1 MRLRLGAFWL
11 CLTLAGAADAE
22 TGEQAGQPLLF
33 GQSAALTGPAS
44 ELGVGMRMGLL
55 AAFDEVNRSGGIYG
69 RTLSLISLD
78 DAYEPEAAI
87 ANTSKLI
94 REHEV
99 FALVGAVGT
108 PTSRAVQPVASEA
121 GVPYIAP
128 FTGAEFLRNAPEMTN
143 VVNLRASY
151 FQETAEIVA
160 RLTIDANAQR
170 IGILYQN
177 DSYGRA
183 GLEGLRIALK
193 THGLPLVA
201 EADYPRNTESIKVP
215 LLDLRRYRPDAV
227 VIIGAYRPAAALV
240 LWARK
245 LGFDPY
251 FVNIS
256 FVGSSA
262 LARELGPAGE
272 GVFITQVVPFPKN
285 TEVAVV
291 ARYQQA
297 LAAVDRDAE
306 PGFVSL
312 EGYLAGRLVAEGVRR
327 AGSPVTREGFLKGL
341 RSAAEMRLGGFNLS
355 YGPMD
360 NQGSDQVYLTVID
373 ARGQVVPAARIVK
386 P

>member
-177 DSYGRA
+177 DSY
-183 GLEGLRIALK
+183 
-193 THGLPLVA
+193 
-201 EADYPRNTESIKVP
+201 
-215 LLDLRRYRPDAV
+215 
-227 VIIGAYRPAAALV
+227 
-240 LWARK
+240 
-245 LGFDPY
+245 
-251 FVNIS
+251 
-256 FVGSSA
+256 
-262 LARELGPAGE
+262 
-272 GVFITQVVPFPKN
+272 
-285 TEVAVV
+285 
-291 ARYQQA
+291 
-297 LAAVDRDAE
+297 
-306 PGFVSL
+306 
-312 EGYLAGRLVAEGVRR
+312 
-327 AGSPVTREGFLKGL
+327 
-341 RSAAEMRLGGFNLS
+341 
-355 YGPMD
+355 
-360 NQGSDQVYLTVID
+360 
-373 ARGQVVPAARIVK
+373 
-386 P
+386 